1 MFDHRQQSGNMPPAA
16 AAAIAG
22 PNVVSIAPAV
32 PPFLRVEGLSWAP
45 RGRPD
50 LISGIGFD
58 LARGQTLV
66 ICGSNGAGKSTLLRL
81 LYRQNRPRSGR
92 VWLGGRD
99 LWSLTAREAARRIAV
114 VLQEQPA
121 DFALTVRQVV
131 ALGRLPFGAGLLAR
145 PSDEDRALVEDAI
158 ARLDLVHLAERPVAL
173 LSGGERQR
181 CMVARALAQA
191 PELLILDE
199 PTNHLDIR
207 HQLELI
213 ALLKGL
219 GLTVVTTL
227 HDLTL
232 AAELADR
239 VLVLSQGRA
248 IAGGPPDRALTAE
261 VIAEAFGVAARI
273 DRTGPS
279 PRYSF
284 HL

>member
-1 MFDHRQQSGNMPPAA
+1 MANDLSLSAA
-16 AAAIAG
+16 FA
-22 PNVVSIAPAV
+22 PVVAPVA
-32 PPFLRVEGLSWAP
+32 PFLHADGLSWGP
-45 RGRPD
+45 HGRSD
-50 LISGIGFD
+50 LVSCISFD
-58 LARGQTLV
+58 LDPGQTLV
-66 ICGSNGAGKSTLLRL
+66 VCGPNGAGKSTLLKL
-81 LYRQNRPRSGR
+81 LYRQHRPRAGR
-92 VWLGGRD
+92 VSLGGCD

-131 ALGRLPFGAGLLAR
+131 ALGRLPFGAGLIAR
-145 PSDEDRALVEDAI
+145 PSDEDRTLVEDAI
-158 ARLDLVHLAERPVAL
+158 ARLDLTHLADRPVAL

-213 ALLKGL
+213 GLLKGL
-219 GLTVVTTL
+219 SLTVVATL

-239 VLVLSQGRA
+239 VLVMSQGRVLA
-248 IAGGPPDRALTAE
+248 EGPPDLALTAE
-261 VIAEAFGVAARI
+261 VITEAFRVATRI

>member
-1 MFDHRQQSGNMPPAA
+1 MANDLSLLAPFAPVVAPVGPLLCAA
-16 AAAIAG
+16 DLCWG
-22 PNVVSIAPAV
+22 
-32 PPFLRVEGLSWAP
+32 P
-45 RGRPD
+45 RGRDD
-50 LISGIGFD
+50 LISGISFSLD
-58 LARGQTLV
+58 PGQTLV
-66 ICGSNGAGKSTLLRL
+66 ICGANGAGKSTLLKL
-81 LYRQNRPRSGR
+81 LYRQHRPRAGR
-92 VWLGGRD
+92 VLLGGRD
-99 LWSLTAREAARRIAV
+99 LWSLSAREAARRIAV

-131 ALGRLPFGAGLLAR
+131 ALGRLPFGAGLLSR
-145 PSDEDRALVEDAI
+145 PSQEDCALIEGAI
-158 ARLDLVHLAERPVAL
+158 ARLDLTHLADRPVAF